1 MALLTIIT
9 LPDTRLRE
17 KSMPVTAFD
26 ARLKKLVSDMSET
39 MHWAKGIGLAA
50 IQVAVPERLLVI
62 DIGDLTE
69 DDEYIEGDE
78 ESEKRLAERR
88 TVSKLEVFVNPQI
101 IEASGDIE
109 YEEGC
114 LSVPGVYSL
123 VKRSEHLKLR
133 YQDLDGQTHT
143 IETSGLKSIVLQHE
157 MDHLDGIV
165 FTDRLGPMQKMMILK
180 KYDKLRKK
188 AVEDPEPA

>member
-9 LPDTRLRE
+9 LPDPRLRQ
-17 KSMPVTAFD
+17 KSKPVVDFD
-26 ARLKKLVSDMSET
+26 SKLKELVTDMAET

-50 IQVAVPERLLVI
+50 IQVAIAERILVI

-69 DDEYIEGDE
+69 DDEYIEGDD

-88 TVSKLEVFVNPQI
+88 QVSKLEVFINPVI
-101 IEASGDIE
+101 LESSGDIE

-123 VKRSEHLKLR
+123 VKRREHLKLQ
-133 YQDLDGQTHT
+133 YQDVDGKTHVV
-143 IETSGLKSIVLQHE
+143 ETDGLKSIVLQHE
-157 MDHLDGIV
+157 MDHLDGVV
-165 FTDRLGPMQKMMILK
+165 FTDRLGPMQKMMVLK
-180 KYDKLRKK
+180 KYEKLRKK